1 MAKLI
6 KAISI
11 YSPRIKTGLPA
22 SMRELVTFISGRTG
36 LTRGD
41 IQHVLSELNEAITF
55 FHLSGRGV
63 TIDGLGYYF
72 PKINFKGE
80 ITTSYRIDRQL
91 KANLNKKNAFAG
103 EMDNRDM
110 IGKTSGEIAARW
122 NEEHPDDQVV

>member
-41 IQHVLSELNEAITF
+41 IQHVLSELNEAVTF
-55 FHLSGRGV
+55 FHLAGRGV

-72 PKINFKGE
+72 PKVNFKGE
-80 ITTSYRIDRQL
+80 ITPSCRIDREL

-103 EMDNRDM
+103 EMENRDM
-110 IGKTSGEIAARW
+110 IGKTSDEIVARW
-122 NEEHPDDQVV
+122 NEEHPEDPVV